1 MKIYNKKGFFN
12 GIFFLLLAVCN
23 TILAIQ
29 DHMDFFEFTCI
40 FIGIVGSI
48 IMISRSFSK
57 NASYEDQ
64 DELTTH
70 LLQKSRSLAFFWS
83 KALCVFAALFW
94 LMIYSFTK
102 DDIYI
107 ILFGSAGFLL
117 VGMILIGAFTE
128 FYCEWKMK

>member
-12 GIFFLLLAVCN
+12 GILFLLLAVCN
-23 TILAIQ
+23 IILSLQ
-29 DHMDFFEFTCI
+29 THMSFLDFTCI
-40 FIGIVGSI
+40 FILLIWSIVL
-48 IMISRSFSK
+48 ISRSFSK
-57 NASYEDQ
+57 NASYKDQ

-70 LLQKSRSLAFFWS
+70 LLQKSGSLAFFWS

-102 DDIYI
+102 DNLYI
-107 ILFGSAGFLL
+107 VLFGSAGFLL